1 MRMMPAAKLARWLPA
16 LVLLSGGA
24 ANGQAIEFES
34 NGLKYLTLT
43 RGGLTIMFAELPVRV
58 RNFAVIQVAVSN
70 GSDSNRTIKPEDF
83 LITPETGAAVRATPA
98 RYVVE
103 EFLGRAGRNDVIKL
117 VSLYEAGLYGLSRF
131 QSTNGY
137 EQRRQN
143 ALAELTSSK
152 LKAAATASA
161 VALVQTR
168 LKPGQTTDGAVF
180 FPLANRPLSPG
191 KLVAQ
196 VGVESF
202 EFTLDALKHPGE
214 LVKRP

>member
-1 MRMMPAAKLARWLPA
+1 MRITPARGFTRWLPA
-16 LVLLSGGA
+16 LVLLGA
-24 ANGQAIEFES
+24 GMVRGQAIEFES
-34 NGLKYLTLT
+34 NGLRYLTMT
-43 RGGLTIMFAELPVRV
+43 RDGLTIMFAELPVRV

-70 GSDSNRTIKPEDF
+70 GSESNRTIKPEDF
-83 LITPETGAAVRATPA
+83 VVTPESGVPVRATPA

-117 VSLYEAGLYGLSRF
+117 VSMYEAGLYGLSRF

-180 FPLANRPLSPG
+180 FPLANRPLAPG

-196 VGVESF
+196 VGAERF
-202 EFTLDALKHPGE
+202 EFVLDELKHPGS
-214 LVKRP
+214 LSRRP